1 MWWFSWVQFSHS
13 VVSNSSQP
21 HGPHHDRPP
30 CSSPTPRVYSNSSP
44 SSQWCHPA
52 ISFSVVP
59 FSSCLQFFPASGSFP
74 VSQLF
79 TSGGQSTGVS
89 TSTSV
94 LPMDTQ
100 DWFPLEWTGCISLQS
115 KGLSICWL
123 LSTNPISILCD
134 FLFCTLK
141 HWEPR
146 LHHLTLFPLVWVRFC
161 CGRQI
166 CLLCCCCCC

>member
-1 MWWFSWVQFSHS
+1 MTLYDLMDSSTQGLPVHHQLPEFTQTHVHWVGDAIQPSH
-13 VVSNSSQP
+13 P
-21 HGPHHDRPP
+21 L
-30 CSSPTPRVYSNSSP
+30 
-44 SSQWCHPA
+44 
-52 ISFSVVP
+52 VP
-59 FSSCLQFFPASGSFP
+59 LSSCLESFKASFQMN
-74 VSQLF
+74 QLF
-79 TSGGQSTGVS
+79 ISSGQTTGVS